1 MFQYFQYLN
10 TGISGTVS
18 IAQLLLISMI
28 SFHVFN
34 TIMYDMYIYVFVRS
48 FYLQCFNWLLC
59 VKYITSLLFKT
70 ICRNTYIVKFIK
82 LLLSYTKTELEIDE
96 FMYVYVMWK
105 SRCITRCPI
114 GIHGRRWSHYWIN
127 IGNNKTIY
135 DPPSQNF

>member
-1 MFQYFQYLN
+1 MCPYLN
-10 TGISGTVS
+10 FFYWLQYVNTT
-18 IAQLLLISMI
+18 
-28 SFHVFN
+28 FN

-82 LLLSYTKTELEIDE
+82 LLLSYTKTEFEIDE
-96 FMYVYVMWK
+96 FMYVYDMWK

-114 GIHGRRWSHYWIN
+114 GIHGRRWSQYCLFSRQHQFSEE
-127 IGNNKTIY
+127 Y
-135 DPPSQNF
+135 DFKDAWQKSLIDM